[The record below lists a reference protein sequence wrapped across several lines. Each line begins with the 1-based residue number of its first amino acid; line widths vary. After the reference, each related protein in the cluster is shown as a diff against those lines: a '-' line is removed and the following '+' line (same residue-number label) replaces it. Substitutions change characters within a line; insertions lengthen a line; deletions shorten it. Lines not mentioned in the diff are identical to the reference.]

1 MMIRRPT
8 ARRPGLSLME
18 VLVGF
23 GILGIGVTSVITL
36 FPFSAL
42 TLGQAMRDDRT
53 VTCAVTADHQLRE
66 IHFRNVVDREQGGP
80 KNSKGKQPPAPAS
93 EPYFARMD
101 DGGNQPG
108 LPALPASFTGPSYPV
123 FVDPM
128 GMFARGGIVGDAQL
142 TRITRV
148 NLKFI
153 NDYAAQLPAPTP
165 PANLLALRFC
175 SQMDGLNFKD
185 DGSVDLTKLAEVR
198 ELRYNWLWVV
208 QRPVNRDRYT
218 ARMQVVVFDKRT
230 HQYAPSSAETELFVR
245 STGNPATQSPPLV
258 AFTPGDTVIT
268 NVPATAELRKGGW
281 VMDAGNIYLFGND
294 PNRIN
299 VVGVPAP
306 SEVLLRHAEFYRIV
320 SVSTNPNNGTLSLE
334 VHRPISRPDG
344 GTAPYS
350 GMLVSMPSVA
360 DVFERPQLTGSTP
373 P

>member
-53 VTCAVTADHQLRE
+53 VTCAVTADHQFRE
-66 IHFRNVVDREQGGP
+66 IHFRNVVDMEAGGP
-80 KNSKGKQPPAPAS
+80 RGKNGKQKPPPAPAV
-93 EPYFARMD
+93 EPYFYRMD
-101 DGGNQPG
+101 DPNPPGTPQPL
-108 LPALPASFTGPSYPV
+108 LPVLPTSFTGPSYPV

-128 GMFARGGIVGDAQL
+128 GMFARGAVVGDAQL
-142 TRITRV
+142 TRIPRV

-165 PANLLALRFC
+165 PTHLLALRFC
-175 SQMDGLNFKD
+175 SQMDGLNYKD

-208 QRPVNRDRYT
+208 QRPINRDRYT

-230 HQYAPSSAETELFVR
+230 HQYAPSSAETELF
-245 STGNPATQSPPLV
+245 GPLNGSAPQV
-258 AFTPGDTVIT
+258 TFTPGDTVIRG
-268 NVPATAELRKGGW
+268 VPATAELRKGSW
-281 VMDAGNIYLFGND
+281 VMDAGDLYRAGNNAF
-294 PNRIN
+294 PGGN
-299 VVGVPAP
+299 
-306 SEVLLRHAEFYRIV
+306 LRHAEFYRV
-320 SVSTNPNNGTLSLE
+320 LSVSPDVTSAGGNSALALE

-344 GTAPYS
+344 LTAPYS

-360 DVFERPQLTGSTP
+360 DVFERPQLTGSTAP
-373 P
+373 